1 MLNEI
6 YNNQKTISQ
15 KSIEALKRDFIGI
28 RSGKVSVSILDN
40 IRVDYYGNLTPL
52 NQVASVL
59 ATDAVTINITPWEK
73 PMLKAIESAIAA
85 ANIGVN
91 PNNDGESVKLFFPP
105 MTTEQ
110 RKENAKKAKAMGE
123 KAKVS
128 IRNIRKDTNDE
139 VKKLEK
145 DKIISE
151 DEAKKAYDEVQ
162 KITDDFIAK
171 IDEAVKSKETELLKV
186 WFFNKSI
193 FGTYRRFFD
202 NIFNEITFL

>member
-91 PNNDGESVKLFFPP
+91 PNNDGESVKLFFPANDNR
-105 MTTEQ
+105 TTQ
-110 RKENAKKAKAMGE
+110 RECK
-123 KAKVS
+123 
-128 IRNIRKDTNDE
+128 
-139 VKKLEK
+139 
-145 DKIISE
+145 
-151 DEAKKAYDEVQ
+151 
-162 KITDDFIAK
+162 
-171 IDEAVKSKETELLKV
+171 KSKSDGRKGKSL
-186 WFFNKSI
+186 NKKHPQR
-193 FGTYRRFFD
+193 YK
-202 NIFNEITFL
+202 